1 MGEDSS
7 TVGSLY
13 LDGVKIDELQ
23 PIDLSVAEVITKKE
37 SYKGNSYFKCS
48 GTISIDVDS
57 DSGFS
62 KMCEAVIKSMSFT
75 GKLLCNNWRR
85 KHNLPLIR
93 KGTKMYEVKKRSRK
107 TWRI

>member
-13 LDGVKIDELQ
+13 IDGVKIDELQ
-23 PIDLSVAEVITKKE
+23 PIDLQLAEETTEKE
-37 SYKGNSYFKCS
+37 GCKGNSYFKCS
-48 GTISIDVDS
+48 GSISIDVDP
-57 DSGFS
+57 DSEFS
-62 KMCEAVIKSMSFT
+62 KMCRVVIRSMSFT
-75 GKLLCNNWRR
+75 AKLFCNNWRR
-85 KHNLPLIR
+85 KHKLPLIR

>member
-13 LDGVKIDELQ
+13 IDGVKIDELQ
-23 PIDLSVAEVITKKE
+23 SIDLQIAEVTTKKE
-37 SYKGNSYFKCS
+37 SCKGNSYFKCS
-48 GTISIDVDS
+48 GSISIDVDP
-57 DSGFS
+57 DSEFS
-62 KMCEAVIKSMSFT
+62 KMCRALIKSMSFT
-75 GKLLCNNWRR
+75 GKLFCNNWRR

-93 KGTKMYEVKKRSRK
+93 KGTKMYEAKKRSMK